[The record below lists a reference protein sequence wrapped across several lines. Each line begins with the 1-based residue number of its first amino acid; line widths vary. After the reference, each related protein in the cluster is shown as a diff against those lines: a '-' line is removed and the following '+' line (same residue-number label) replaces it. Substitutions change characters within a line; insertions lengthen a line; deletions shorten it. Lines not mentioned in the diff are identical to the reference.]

1 MEHSNGGCRYMCQQ
15 GGHFLPMR
23 NEEILAP
30 RPVQHGSNTSY
41 TQAIGIR
48 LDRSPSFR
56 LTR

>member
-1 MEHSNGGCRYMCQQ
+1 
-15 GGHFLPMR
+15 MR
-23 NEEILAP
+23 NEEIFAP

-48 LDRSPSFR
+48 LDRSSSFR